1 MSSFHCYEA
10 NATKSQRFCCVR
22 GLRTGAA
29 TAFPSLRPLLSMGRA
44 NIRTDQAKGCG
55 PCLVFCMKGGENGRP
70 RRTDRARPGCLPCA
84 RGGHRS
90 KIERSFKGIRAER
103 TTGPPNSHAWRVPAL
118 GGGEREGV
126 GRSPRPC
133 KPDREAKRAFR
144 RSREKEKG
152 PRRGPA
158 GLLPPGKPYYTTSPA
173 ESQSPKSRWGGDA
186 LTRPKSRPLMGRAR
200 TRQPQ
205 RRRSR
210 APRHKIAAGRTP
222 GMERRRAEAGA
233 QTRKGDPPRGSPQT
247 GGALAA
253 DRKRGRR
260 AQARAPAR
268 PAGRAPGGAAAANSN
283 SNARGQG
290 EPARRGDAPGRS
302 AEGRA
307 DAEATGRRPPKPG
320 PLGSLK
326 YRF

>member
-1 MSSFHCYEA
+1 MRSRAPHRGRHCFSFLAAPAFNGAGEHK
-10 NATKSQRFCCVR
+10 NRPGRGFC
-22 GLRTGAA
+22 
-29 TAFPSLRPLLSMGRA
+29 
-44 NIRTDQAKGCG
+44 

-84 RGGHRS
+84 RGGQTS
-90 KIERSFKGIRAER
+90 KIERSFKGITAER
-103 TTGPPNSHAWRVPAL
+103 TMGPPNSHAWRFPAL

-133 KPDREAKRAFR
+133 KPDLDGEDGELR

-186 LTRPKSRPLMGRAR
+186 LTRPKSRPLVGRAR
-200 TRQPQ
+200 PRQPQ

-283 SNARGQG
+283 SMRGAKESPPG
-290 EPARRGDAPGRS
+290 AVTRRGEAPQAGP
-302 AEGRA
+302 
-307 DAEATGRRPPKPG
+307 TPRRRGAARPSRG
-320 PLGSLK
+320 PWA
-326 YRF
+326 R